1 MNDDY
6 VTKRFK
12 YFIPKKDKDLR
23 KVLEDSNWNFQL
35 QLIRDLQQEN
45 EQLKSQ
51 LEYLRSGEYYNQLRF
66 ERDFNEQYVEDLT
79 KENKLLLDDRKTLFD
94 ENSNKEYVIVAY
106 QNKLNR
112 LKDELVKDK
121 MEQFDDYIIYLLNK
135 YIDILD
141 RDADESNN

>member
-12 YFIPKKDKDLR
+12 YFIPKKNKDLR

-35 QLIRDLQQEN
+35 QLIRDLQQE
-45 EQLKSQ
+45 
-51 LEYLRSGEYYNQLRF
+51 
-66 ERDFNEQYVEDLT
+66 VEDLT
-79 KENKLLLDDRKTLFD
+79 KENELLIDDRKTLFD
-94 ENSNKEYVIVAY
+94 ENSNKEYVIISY